1 MWYGDTIWPTLVALA
16 SVAAVTGMMWWE
28 RRQPALLVAAILCLP
43 AAITAVAVERSIVT
57 PREQVTRSLEQLI
70 ADFEHSNANGVL
82 DAISSRTPQLRNLA
96 AKALDK
102 VTISNVRLTDVNVEL
117 SGEDVLR
124 ARTHFRVNADAV
136 LNGLHRLPRQ
146 PTRWK
151 ATWEQEADGRWRMI
165 DIDQLDPLTGETTNE
180 ARQYVN

>member
-28 RRQPALLVAAILCLP
+28 RRQPALLVIAILCLP
-43 AAITAVAVERSIVT
+43 AAITAIAVERQIVT
-57 PREQVTRSLEQLI
+57 PREQVIQSLEKLI
-70 ADFEHSNANGVL
+70 ADFERSDEPAVL
-82 DAISSRTPQLRNLA
+82 DGISNRTPQLQQLA
-96 AKALDK
+96 SKSISK
-102 VTISNVRLTDVNVEL
+102 VAISNVRLTDINVEI

-124 ARTHFRVNADAV
+124 ARTHFRVNADV
-136 LNGLHRLPRQ
+136 VFSKIHNMHRQ

-151 ATWEQEADGRWRMI
+151 ATWEQEADGRWRML
-165 DIDQLDPLTGETTNE
+165 DIEQLDPLTGETTHE